1 MIDTSDHTQPAAD
14 EELPLDTDLLEADE
28 AADEGEE
35 ETPIEDDFVSI
46 EDPVKMYL
54 REIGRGQLLT
64 ASDERYLACRL
75 EEAVALRGLTERL
88 QDDLRR
94 PPHAAEVVV
103 MLFERVRANLELLPS
118 VAAEADIP
126 ADLILSQ
133 RLYHERTREAIDC
146 YIDPSLTRRV
156 SQSLCISA
164 DQAYRRLVALSV
176 DTRLLPA
183 EARAYLDLLPGGPTP
198 AELVSA
204 LMPLRRRLEA
214 HIEGVYDR
222 AAQAE
227 QRLTEA
233 NLRLVVSVAKKY
245 LGRGMAFLDLIQEGN
260 IGLMRA
266 VGKFDHRRGFKFST
280 YATWWIRQAVS
291 RAIADQSRT
300 IRVPVHMVEV
310 INRLGRVSRELVQ
323 GLGRE
328 PSCEEIALMMGLV
341 DPSLEDRLLLEL
353 VMANQ
358 DSDDTVGREVTP
370 EQRRDLILGS
380 GVLAAPLQLP
390 QPLRGEV
397 EQAAAR
403 VREAVKVARRPVSLE
418 APIGEEQDNHLGD
431 LIEDRTSPAPL
442 EVATYQLLRE
452 QVDTVLDTLTNREQ
466 KVLRLRFGLA
476 DGQSRTLEEVGREF
490 GVTRERIRQ
499 IEAKALRKLRHPSR
513 SKKLRAYL
521 D

>member
-1 MIDTSDHTQPAAD
+1 MIETRNTRKPATDDENPLDSDLFENEVPLDEPAA
-14 EELPLDTDLLEADE
+14 ESTADE
-28 AADEGEE
+28 DFAA
-35 ETPIEDDFVSI
+35 I

-64 ASDERYLACRL
+64 ADDERCLACRL
-75 EEAVALRGLTERL
+75 EERVKYRQIGEQLVRENGRAPLPEEITATLLL
-88 QDDLRR
+88 
-94 PPHAAEVVV
+94 
-103 MLFERVRANLELLPS
+103 RVRANLAALPFITASLGLSSDLPISRALYSQRTRDAIDYYLNPDLARSIAEGLGIPLEDAYHRVVELSVESRLLPS
-118 VAAEADIP
+118 DVADCLDLAVSPAP
-126 ADLILSQ
+126 ADLRALLGE
-133 RLYHERTREAIDC
+133 RL
-146 YIDPSLTRRV
+146 RRLRV
-156 SQSLCISA
+156 HYEIMLDRA
-164 DQAYRRLVALSV
+164 DQAER
-176 DTRLLPA
+176 
-183 EARAYLDLLPGGPTP
+183 
-198 AELVSA
+198 
-204 LMPLRRRLEA
+204 
-214 HIEGVYDR
+214 
-222 AAQAE
+222 
-227 QRLTEA
+227 RLTEA

-310 INRLGRVSRELVQ
+310 INRLGRVSRELIQ

-328 PSCEEIALMMGLV
+328 PSCEEIALMMGLF
-341 DPSLEDRLLLEL
+341 DSALEDRLLCE
-353 VMANQ
+353 VVRREI
-358 DSDDTVGREVTP
+358 SDNPDDREVNA
-370 EQRRDLILGS
+370 ELRRDLILGS
-380 GVLAAPLQLP
+380 GALAVPLELP
-390 QPLRGEV
+390 QGLRADV
-397 EQAAAR
+397 EQAATR
-403 VREAVKVARRPVSLE
+403 VREAVRVSRRPISLE

-431 LIEDRTSPAPL
+431 LIEDRSSPAPL

-452 QVDTVLDTLTNREQ
+452 QVDGVLDSLTCRERR
-466 KVLRLRFGLA
+466 VLRLRYGLD